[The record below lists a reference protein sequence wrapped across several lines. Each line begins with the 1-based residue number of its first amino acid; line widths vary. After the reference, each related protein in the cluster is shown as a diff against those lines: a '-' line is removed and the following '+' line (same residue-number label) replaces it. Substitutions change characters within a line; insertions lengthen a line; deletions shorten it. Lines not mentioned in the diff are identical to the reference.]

1 MEALISWIRGFLY
14 LLFFATLVQVILP
27 DNGIRRYTRLVVGLV
42 MLAALLQPIA
52 DLTKNP
58 GVIGEAFAGMFGQAG
73 GAGTEADPWIAE
85 GERLRTHGQDIAIR
99 HMADQLRNQLEGML
113 LLVPG
118 VADAEVVDLELSDQG
133 VQRVSVRL
141 VGAEHVASAEVNAVL
156 NKFFGIPA
164 NAVTLFWDNVEGG
177 Q

>member
-73 GAGTEADPWIAE
+73 GAGTEADP
-85 GERLRTHGQDIAIR
+85 HGQDIAIR